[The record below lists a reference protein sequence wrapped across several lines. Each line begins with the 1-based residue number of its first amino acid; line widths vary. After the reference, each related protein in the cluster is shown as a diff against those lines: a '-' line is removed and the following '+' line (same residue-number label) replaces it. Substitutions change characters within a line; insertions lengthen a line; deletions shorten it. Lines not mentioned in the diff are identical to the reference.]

1 MTENTVKTGGR
12 STVKAAKTGGRRKV
26 ALAAAERATGVETAE
41 IANNAM
47 RGAELMELLPA
58 PEDLA
63 KYEEVVPGGAER
75 IIEIAERQARHARR
89 VESEEL
95 AAAVRT
101 TRIRQ
106 LMIFVLA
113 AAAGMLG
120 GALLLQGSELAGLII
135 ILVDVVA
142 LVGITVYGKSWQE

>member
-1 MTENTVKTGGR
+1 MAENAVKTGGR
-12 STVKAAKTGGRRKV
+12 STTRATKSRRKMV
-26 ALAAAERATGVETAE
+26 PAAAEEKVEAEKVEETGFVAKSS
-41 IANNAM
+41 
-47 RGAELMELLPA
+47 ELMELLPA

-63 KYEEVVPGGAER
+63 KYEKVVPGGAER
-75 IIEIAERQARHARR
+75 IIELAERQARHARR

-106 LMIFVLA
+106 IMIFVLA

-120 GALLLQGSELAGLII
+120 GALLLDGSELAGLII

-142 LVGITVYGKSWQE
+142 LVGVTIYGKSGGE